1 MSFDTQTIWL
11 QGSRYLNLFGQRLQN
26 DPRFNERL
34 SLLVSVILI
43 MVIAWTLAR
52 LSWQWF
58 YTPELETSIPVFNT
72 TGQSQRKTTA
82 PLEGVSALHLFGKVD
97 SKANTLLTPVDA
109 PDTQLRL
116 VLSGVFAA
124 TAPEISIAIIAQKGQ
139 KAKNYHVGDVLPGNV
154 KLHQVYTD
162 RVIISRGGKLE
173 TLRINKKKNNLIQSV
188 GVKTRTLPRASNTIR
203 RPPSSRI
210 KKVKKMFKSS
220 PQELWKRIRITPVM
234 KNGKISGYNFNH
246 NDKNLMRDI
255 GLKPTDVITAINGQ
269 PVTNMNTMM
278 ATMNKLDSMN
288 ELNLDFMRNGIAQ
301 SVSINLN

>member
-11 QGSRYLNLFGQRLQN
+11 HGSRYLNLFGQRLQN

-34 SLLVSVILI
+34 SLVVSIILI

-58 YTPELETSIPVFNT
+58 YTAELETPIPVFNT
-72 TGQSQRKTTA
+72 TNQSQNKTST

-97 SKANTLLTPVDA
+97 SKPAAQLAPVDA

-124 TAPEISIAIIAQKGQ
+124 TAPDISIAIIAQKGQ
-139 KAKNYHVGDVLPGNV
+139 KEKNYHVGDVLPGNV
-154 KLHQVYTD
+154 KLHQVYSD
-162 RVIISRGGKLE
+162 RVILSRGGRLE
-173 TLRINKKKNNLIQSV
+173 TLRISKKKNNLIHSARVQSHTP
-188 GVKTRTLPRASNTIR
+188 KARNTIR
-203 RPPSSRI
+203 RPSSNRI
-210 KKVKKMFKSS
+210 KNVKKMFKSS

-234 KNGKISGYNFNH
+234 KNGKVSGYRFNH

-255 GLKPTDVITAINGQ
+255 GLKPTDVITAINGK

-278 ATMNKLDSMN
+278 ATMNKIDTMS
-288 ELNLDFMRNGIAQ
+288 ELNLDYMRNGVAQ
-301 SVSINLN
+301 SISINLN